1 MKLFESI
8 YNQYYTVLVEK
19 MIDVNQGEIDID
31 SIDDEVDTEDLFD
44 QVDNLERNSPITI
57 LRGKDLTMIYL
68 NDGKVVGA
76 LYVEMDDDEF
86 SFDII
91 VDEDNQGKGIG
102 SKLLDAAIQ
111 EFNYNKD
118 DNDTLTVRL
127 DVVNDLMKKALEK
140 RGFEVKEDNKDR
152 WIMGYPE
159 DEPEDDSKNDS
170 KDDSKDSKEEPKED
184 PEDDIKEYKMLW

>member
-31 SIDDEVDTEDLFD
+31 SIGDEVDEDDLFD
-44 QVDNLERNSPITI
+44 QVDNLERNSPINV

-76 LYVEMDDDEF
+76 LYVEMEDDVF
-86 SFDII
+86 SFDIL
-91 VDEDNQGKGIG
+91 VDEENQGNGIG

-140 RGFEVKEDNKDR
+140 RGLEVKEDNKDR

-159 DEPEDDSKNDS
+159 DEPEDDSKE
-170 KDDSKDSKEEPKED
+170 DSKEEPKED
-184 PEDDIKEYKMLW
+184 PKEDPEEDIKEYKMLW